1 MILIIEIPES
11 TAAYVNNT
19 LTVIE
24 MELSYIRMENMSIC
38 TQLTD
43 LLLQKQATILYTCAY
58 CTIIIYYVFSLPV
71 ACCAGT

>member
-11 TAAYVNNT
+11 TAADVNNT

-43 LLLQKQATILYTCAY
+43 LLLQK
-58 CTIIIYYVFSLPV
+58 
-71 ACCAGT
+71 